1 MNLNPHDLGPDE
13 REQRRLR
20 VQAAAH
26 RDDTRRDAAARFGH
40 PLSQADDRS
49 ANVASLPPRTQA
61 SIAAEFGKD
70 FH

>member
-1 MNLNPHDLGPDE
+1 MNLNPYDLGPDE

-20 VQAAAH
+20 VQDAFERDCVR
-26 RDDTRRDAAARFGH
+26 RDDEARFGH
-40 PLSQADDRS
+40 PLSQLDDRA